1 MYSQVDPEAKRDHV
15 FRPPLSN
22 LGICVKDHWKEICM
36 YSFIQIISVYYVPDK
51 VPGPRYGEE
60 VSHCFLHDL
69 HDGWRFLI

>member
-36 YSFIQIISVYYVPDK
+36 YSFIQIISVYYVP
-51 VPGPRYGEE
+51 G
-60 VSHCFLHDL
+60 
-69 HDGWRFLI
+69 